1 MICLPLKTQAT
12 FAKAV
17 LTFYIMM
24 KTRENSMNLMHIV
37 LTVIMRLDFCLV
49 PRFGSSHL

>member
-1 MICLPLKTQAT
+1 MIYWLLKTQVT
-12 FAKAV
+12 SAKAV

-37 LTVIMRLDFCLV
+37 LTVIMRLDLCLV
-49 PRFGSSHL
+49 PR